1 MAGRASSQVTEA
13 IPAGQTNA
21 LARVGSAVVEVM
33 VWVAPPP
40 SPRRV
45 SSLVAE
51 VIPAGQTNAYARV
64 GSVVVEVMSKP
75 GGGSVM
81 SGYWW

>member
-1 MAGRASSQVTEA
+1 MAGRVSSE
-13 IPAGQTNA
+13 
-21 LARVGSAVVEVM
+21 VVEVL
-33 VWVAPPP
+33 P
-40 SPRRV
+40 SGGSPAARV

-51 VIPAGQTNAYARV
+51 VMVWAAPPPPRRVSSQVVEVLPAGQTNAYARV
-64 GSVVVEVMSKP
+64 SSLVVEVMVSAG